1 MDTLKKNLQEIIE
14 KLLQDYADFL
24 GQEEQVQIELIF
36 DREKNHYLLVETGWE
51 NDYRIY
57 GTLIHI
63 DIIDGKLW
71 IQHDGTEEG
80 IADELVTMGIPK
92 ERIVLAYKSLQRRK
106 ITDFAVS

>member
-1 MDTLKKNLQEIIE
+1 MDTLNNNLQEIIE
-14 KLLQDYADFL
+14 KLLKDYADFL
-24 GQEEQVQIELIF
+24 GEDDRVQIELIF

-71 IQHDGTEEG
+71 IQQDGTEDG

-92 ERIVLAYKSLQRRK
+92 ERITLAYKSLQRRK
-106 ITDFAVS
+106 ITEFAVS